1 MRYKQQIII
10 VLTAL
15 FMVYTAVARRSDTRA
30 RSRGAGAIRKP
41 RDGPIEEGMC
51 DLELSCR
58 GEATVP
64 IKLPIRG
71 PRGPAGLDGEKG
83 EPGTAGVPGL
93 PGVPGLFAGTPSK
106 ARIKVAFSVGLMK
119 DLGPITKDQEIL
131 WDRVFSNIGESY
143 SIKNGRFVA
152 PHNGTYKFDAAVAAR
167 GGQKAAVMLMHNDK
181 MVVTIWAESIPTWSS
196 ASGGAILHLKRG
208 DEVWCEALQRASFL
222 SGYLYTTFSGHI
234 LFADEE

>member
-93 PGVPGLFAGTPSK
+93 PGVPDGTFK
-106 ARIKVAFSVGLMK
+106 
-119 DLGPITKDQEIL
+119 
-131 WDRVFSNIGESY
+131 
-143 SIKNGRFVA
+143 
-152 PHNGTYKFDAAVAAR
+152 
-167 GGQKAAVMLMHNDK
+167 
-181 MVVTIWAESIPTWSS
+181 SS
-196 ASGGAILHLKRG
+196 GK
-208 DEVWCEALQRASFL
+208 
-222 SGYLYTTFSGHI
+222 
-234 LFADEE
+234 